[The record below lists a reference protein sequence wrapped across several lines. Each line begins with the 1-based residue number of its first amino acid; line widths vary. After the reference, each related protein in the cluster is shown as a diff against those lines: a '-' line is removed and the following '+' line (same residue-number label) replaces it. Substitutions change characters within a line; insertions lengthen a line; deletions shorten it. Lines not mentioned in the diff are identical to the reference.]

1 MMADRNRYFGLL
13 YILLCRLLLK
23 YQTRVS
29 HDLIITDHSYGSC
42 LILIYTACGCC
53 VHVSCHETAKGLA
66 IISSLQNGVYVYEG
80 HYRDFGTNT

>member
-1 MMADRNRYFGLL
+1 MMADRNRYFDLL
-13 YILLCRLLLK
+13 YSLLCRLLLK

-42 LILIYTACGCC
+42 LILIYTACVCC

-66 IISSLQNGVYVYEG
+66 IISSLQNYVHVYEG
-80 HYRDFGTNT
+80 HYRDFGTYT